1 MRSTLTKEKKVLPKR
16 GYIDK
21 EHQDEKVTLQ
31 QIPMR
36 KQKFF
41 SGKKKRKKEDI
52 WFHFLKGSWIEK

>member
-41 SGKKKRKKEDI
+41 SGKKKKEKRRYLVPLSEGFMD
-52 WFHFLKGSWIEK
+52 